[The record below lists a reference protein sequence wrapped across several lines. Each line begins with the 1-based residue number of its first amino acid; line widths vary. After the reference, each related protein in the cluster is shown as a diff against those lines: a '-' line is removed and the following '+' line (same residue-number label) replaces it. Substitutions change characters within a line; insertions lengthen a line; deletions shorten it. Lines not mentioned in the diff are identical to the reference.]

1 MSPTFPFI
9 GDAEF
14 RFPARGDCELR
25 NEYRYAWQLAA
36 ALRDRLE
43 FRSWFLAQTEF
54 SAYSHN
60 ARLLDKEQKDA
71 RSPSARNW
79 YGSYWV
85 GSSYRFFAECGE
97 RETDLLAL
105 FEAENGIRFALHVE
119 IKAPGIRFSETQARD
134 YPRRAACWAGKGR
147 NPGTVLEHDE
157 ATTVL
162 CCERSFIDKH
172 ANEALH
178 FANIVTFEEIAKRLD
193 KFPDKP

>member
-1 MSPTFPFI
+1 M
-9 GDAEF
+9 DE
-14 RFPARGDCELR
+14 
-25 NEYRYAWQLAA
+25 
-36 ALRDRLE
+36 
-43 FRSWFLAQTEF
+43 
-54 SAYSHN
+54 
-60 ARLLDKEQKDA
+60 EQRDA
-71 RSPSARNW
+71 RSSSAK
-79 YGSYWV
+79 YWWRSHWTDQD
-85 GSSYRFFAECGE
+85 G
-97 RETDLLAL
+97 ETDLLAL

-193 KFPDKP
+193 EFPDKP